1 MGKLSKKLGRKK
13 QLDAKKEA
21 EDKLVRQVG
30 MFGLRPDSC
39 STCSKPF
46 DKDSKD
52 MAMTWR
58 VIVSEEKK
66 RVTLICPECQE
77 KIDEGMKKVFGGN
90 DDEAGV

>member
-13 QLDAKKEA
+13 QLDAKKQA
-21 EDKLVRQVG
+21 QDILTRQVG

-39 STCSKPF
+39 SICSKPF
-46 DKDSKD
+46 DKNSKE
-52 MAMTWR
+52 MATTWR

-66 RVTLICPECQE
+66 KVTLICPECQE
-77 KIDEGMKKVFGGN
+77 KIDEGINKMFGGN

>member
-13 QLDAKKEA
+13 QLDAKKAA
-21 EDKLVRQVG
+21 EDKLVRQAG
-30 MFGLRPDSC
+30 MFGLRPDAC
-39 STCSKPF
+39 SVCSKPF
-46 DKDSKD
+46 DKDSKE

-66 RVTLICPECQE
+66 KVTLICPECQE
-77 KIDEGMKKVFGGN
+77 KIDAGMKKVFGGN

>member
-13 QLDAKKEA
+13 KLDAKKEA

-39 STCSKPF
+39 STCSTPF
-46 DKDSKD
+46 DKDSRE

-66 RVTLICPECQE
+66 RVTLICPECQQ
-77 KIDEGMKKVFGGN
+77 KVDEGIEKVFGGS
-90 DDEAGV
+90 DDEAGI

>member
-21 EDKLVRQVG
+21 EEGLVRQAG
-30 MFGLRPDSC
+30 MFSLRPDAC
-39 STCSKPF
+39 SICSKPF
-46 DKDSKD
+46 DKDSKE

-66 RVTLICPECQE
+66 KVTLICPECQE

>member
-30 MFGLRPDSC
+30 MFGLRPDNC
-39 STCSKPF
+39 SICSKPF
-46 DKDSKD
+46 DKNSRE

-77 KIDEGMKKVFGGN
+77 KIDEGINK
-90 DDEAGV
+90 EAGV

>member
-46 DKDSKD
+46 DKDSKE

-77 KIDEGMKKVFGGN
+77 KIDDGMKKVFGGN

>member
-13 QLDAKKEA
+13 QLDAKKAA

>member
-21 EDKLVRQVG
+21 EDRLVRRAG
-30 MFGLRPDSC
+30 MFSLRPDAC
-39 STCSKPF
+39 SICSKPF
-46 DKDSKD
+46 DKDSKE
-52 MAMTWR
+52 MVMTWR

-66 RVTLICPECQE
+66 KVTLICPECQE

-90 DDEAGV
+90 DDKAGV

>member
-13 QLDAKKEA
+13 QLAAKKEA
-21 EDKLVRQVG
+21 EDRLVRQAG
-30 MFGLRPDSC
+30 MFSLRPDAC
-39 STCSKPF
+39 SICSKPF
-46 DKDSKD
+46 DKDSKE

>member
-21 EDKLVRQVG
+21 EDRLVRQAG
-30 MFGLRPDSC
+30 MFSLRPDAC
-39 STCSKPF
+39 SICSKPF
-46 DKDSKD
+46 DKDSKE

-66 RVTLICPECQE
+66 RVTLICPESQE

>member
-1 MGKLSKKLGRKK
+1 MGKLSKKLRRKEK
-13 QLDAKKEA
+13 LDAKKEA

-30 MFGLRPDSC
+30 MFGMLPDSC
-39 STCSKPF
+39 SVCSKPF
-46 DKDSKD
+46 DKNSKE

-77 KIDEGMKKVFGGN
+77 KIDEGMKKVFGDN
-90 DDEAGV
+90 DDEAGI

>member
-21 EDKLVRQVG
+21 EDNLVRQVG
-30 MFGLRPDSC
+30 MFGLRPDNC
-39 STCSKPF
+39 SICSKPF
-46 DKDSKD
+46 DKNSRE

-66 RVTLICPECQE
+66 KVTLICPECQE

>member
-13 QLDAKKEA
+13 RLEAKKEA

-46 DKDSKD
+46 DKDSKE